1 MSFFTPLRSVQN
13 DNALRFHSY
22 RPLAI
27 DQYEDGFA
35 LPITLFVV
43 TLVTLML
50 ATVFVRVQIDRRIG
64 ESSADIVDALTA
76 AQSGLNSY
84 LGTVNYDV
92 NGCWRALRP
101 PDGDSVRINV
111 NGGYADVIAHVVQL
125 PLDTLDTWMYIVRST
140 GRVIEPTQGADP
152 QAVRTVAQFAEW
164 RRGSVDIVA
173 ALTAANGLRDPT
185 GSGEFEGNDQAP
197 SPCND
202 PNVSAIRTPTGEA
215 PSLPVAYTTN
225 GTGLPP
231 HVVPS
236 GSGPTVANLTK
247 IDWLATTTG
256 GVIPDYTYVRTGD
269 TSYPVMLVTGDATL
283 GAVGLTTLGYGTL
296 IVTGRLTTNG
306 NFVQWYGIVLV
317 GDEIRFAADD
327 QRFDGIVVTGL
338 NEQLSPI
345 PKKTVI
351 GGGYLNIGYDSR
363 FVRLATRPFAGFFP
377 IENGWVDNWASY

>member
-1 MSFFTPLRSVQN
+1 MTTQRSSQARAPL
-13 DNALRFHSY
+13 LRVH
-22 RPLAI
+22 RA
-27 DQYEDGFA
+27 DGFA

-50 ATVFVRVQIDRRIG
+50 STVFVRVQIDRRIG
-64 ESSADIVDALTA
+64 ESSGDIVDALTA

-111 NGGYADVIAHVVQL
+111 NGGYADVVAHVVQR

-140 GRVIEPTQGADP
+140 GRVIKPTQGADP

-173 ALTAANGLRDPT
+173 ALTAANGLRDPDGT
-185 GSGEFEGNDQAP
+185 GEFKGNDQAP

-215 PSLPVAYTTN
+215 PSLPLGYTTT
-225 GTGLPP
+225 GTSPN
-231 HVVPS
+231 VVES

-269 TSYPVMLVTGDATL
+269 TSYPVMLITGDATL
-283 GAVGLTTLGYGTL
+283 GAAGLTTVGYGTL
-296 IVTGRLTTNG
+296 IVTGKLTTEG

-317 GDEIRFAADD
+317 GGDLHFHAAD
-327 QRFDGIVVTGL
+327 QRFDGTVVSGL
-338 NEQLSPI
+338 NEQLGLNPL
-345 PKKTVI
+345 KTHI
-351 GGGYLNIGYDSR
+351 AGGYVDIDYDSR

-377 IENGWVDNWASY
+377 VENGWVDNWATY